1 MAHNCNIKYK
11 LLKSNKKLLTSK
23 TNCLHQIQ
31 NPNIKIKLLTSKTN
45 YSHQIPI
52 THIKNKLLKLNGQQS
67 ENENYGQFS
76 LGFDPTVIL
85 YHCCRREKRGG
96 RKLPSERLMGMCRWM
111 GSHFHDWIGYNGS
124 CSFFILGARQFS
136 TITFRKRTRMFVL

>member
-11 LLKSNKKLLTSK
+11 LLKSNK
-23 TNCLHQIQ
+23 
-31 NPNIKIKLLTSKTN
+31 KLLTSKTN

-85 YHCCRREKRGG
+85 FLHMVPLLSSGCFVATAE
-96 RKLPSERLMGMCRWM
+96 EM
-111 GSHFHDWIGYNGS
+111 
-124 CSFFILGARQFS
+124 S
-136 TITFRKRTRMFVL
+136 TIALFVTTAGKVS

>member
-1 MAHNCNIKYK
+1 MAHNCDIKYK
-11 LLKSNKKLLTSK
+11 LLKSNKKLLTSR

-31 NPNIKIKLLTSKTN
+31 NPNIKNKLLTSKTN

-85 YHCCRREKRGG
+85 FLHIVPLLLSGCFVATAE
-96 RKLPSERLMGMCRWM
+96 EMW
-111 GSHFHDWIGYNGS
+111 
-124 CSFFILGARQFS
+124 
-136 TITFRKRTRMFVL
+136 TIALFVTTAGKVS